1 MTSVT
6 SLMNEKSHRHYKA
19 LKEGTD
25 RARLIKRDLK
35 KTLTEYE
42 PEKVRGLNKAYI
54 DTIKEV
60 IRQGEHYLDKSD
72 NLEIGLKVAITIE
85 NYRAFLSSLP
95 KLDEEN
101 Q

>member
-6 SLMNEKSHRHYKA
+6 LLMNEKSHRHYKA
-19 LKEGTD
+19 LKEGID
-25 RARLIKRDLK
+25 RARLIKLDLK

-72 NLEIGLKVAITIE
+72 NLEVGLKVAISIE

-95 KLDEEN
+95 KLDEEK
-101 Q
+101 

>member
-1 MTSVT
+1 
-6 SLMNEKSHRHYKA
+6 MNENSHRHYKA
-19 LKEGTD
+19 LKEGIG
-25 RARLIKRDLK
+25 RARLIRRDLK

-42 PEKVRGLNKAYI
+42 PEKVRGLNKAYL

-72 NLEIGLKVAITIE
+72 DLELGLKVAITIE
-85 NYRAFLSSLP
+85 NYRAFLGSLP
-95 KLDEEN
+95 KLNDEET